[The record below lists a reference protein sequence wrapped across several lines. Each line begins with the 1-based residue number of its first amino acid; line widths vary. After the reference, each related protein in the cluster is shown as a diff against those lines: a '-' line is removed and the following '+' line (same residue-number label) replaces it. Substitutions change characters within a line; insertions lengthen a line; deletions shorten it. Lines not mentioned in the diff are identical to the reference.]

1 MKRFLALLIL
11 FFGQTSSV
19 WAGGIADEAVLVKLS
34 FLMLVIIIVFLV
46 GYIVRLHG
54 VVEKH
59 TRDVRDTEARFTAL
73 FEGNQCVQLV
83 IDPENANIIE
93 ANQAAETFYGYSR
106 DELLSMKITDINT
119 LPPEEIAKRLQK
131 VQALGAPKA
140 FQFEHRLADGRIRQV
155 EAYANTLAWGDKTV
169 VYTIIFD
176 ITPRWNANKRA
187 QKFRQAIEHAG
198 QSVMITDKHG
208 VVEYVNPA
216 YLELTGFS
224 PDEAIGRIPSVFRDK
239 DEEVWAVLQSGKTW
253 QGKMRKYR
261 TNGDEYLAMV
271 TVSCIFD
278 ADGRMENTVILQTD
292 LSEYERLEQQ
302 LQQAQKMEAIGT
314 LVGGIAH
321 DFNNMLA
328 GMVGNLYLAKKQ
340 VVDQPKLEEKLNNIE
355 QLSFKAAKMIEHLLT
370 FARKGHISMQPLCLN
385 HVLQDTIAL
394 FEAVVPENIA
404 LTHDVCEQHLHI
416 EGDATQLEQVLMN
429 LVSNAQ
435 DALEATA
442 NPCIHIQLQ
451 PFFPD
456 DDFLQ
461 QKSYFE
467 KKHYARLCVQDNGTG
482 IPQDKLQVLFE
493 PFFTTK
499 EQGKGTGLGLSM
511 VFGAVKTHHGYV
523 EVESTLGEGTV
534 FCIYLP
540 LIDAEVEAEP
550 ARHNSLSL
558 DSAPKTLLLVDD
570 EKHIIQTGR
579 EVLESFGYHVLVAE
593 DGLDAVRVFQEHA
606 SDIDLVITDVV
617 MPGLGG
623 IDAVM
628 RMREIKPELK
638 VMFSTGYDSSSAWG
652 ENGVLQHECV
662 IRKPYQANDL
672 AHMIQKE
679 LQQV

>member
-19 WAGGIADEAVLVKLS
+19 WAGGIADEAVLVKLG
-34 FLMLVIIIVFLV
+34 FFMLVIIIVFLV
-46 GYIVRLHG
+46 GYIVRLHS
-54 VVEKH
+54 VVETH
-59 TRDVRDTEARFTAL
+59 TRDIRDTEARFTAL

-83 IDPENANIIE
+83 IDPENAKIIE
-93 ANQAAETFYGYSR
+93 ANQAAENFYGYTR
-106 DELLSMKITDINT
+106 DQLLSMKITDINT

-140 FQFEHRLADGRIRQV
+140 FQFEHKLADGRIRQV
-155 EAYANTLAWGDKTV
+155 EAYANLLNWGDKTV

-176 ITPRWNANKRA
+176 ITPRWEAKKQA
-187 QKFRQAIEHAG
+187 HKFEQVVEHAG

-216 YLELTGFS
+216 YLKLTGFS
-224 PDEAIGRIPSVFRDK
+224 LDEAIGRVPSVFRDK
-239 DEEVWAVLQSGKTW
+239 NEEVWAVLQSGNTW
-253 QGKMRKYR
+253 HGKMCKHR

-278 ADGRMENTVILQTD
+278 GKGQVQNTVILQTD
-292 LSEYERLEQQ
+292 LSEHQRLEQQ

-385 HVLQDTIAL
+385 HMLQDSITL
-394 FEAVVPENIA
+394 FEAVVPESIA
-404 LTHDVCEQHLHI
+404 LTYDVCEQPLNI

-435 DALEATA
+435 DALEAIA
-442 NPCIHIQLQ
+442 NPRIYIHLESFL
-451 PFFPD
+451 PS

-461 QKSYFE
+461 DKPYFE
-467 KKHYARLCVQDNGTG
+467 KKAYAKLCVQDNGMG
-482 IPQDKLQVLFE
+482 IPQDKLDILFE

-511 VFGAVKTHHGYV
+511 VFGAVKTHQGYI
-523 EVESTLGEGTV
+523 EVESQVGEGAT
-534 FCIYLP
+534 FYIYLP
-540 LIDAEVEAEP
+540 LIADEVEAQH
-550 ARHNSLSL
+550 AQQKAL
-558 DSAPKTLLLVDD
+558 DLGGHQETLLLVDD

-579 EVLESFGYHVLVAE
+579 EVLESLGYNVLVAK
-593 DGLDAVRVFQEHA
+593 DGLDAVGVFQEHA
-606 SDIDLVITDVV
+606 SEIDLVITDIV
-617 MPGLGG
+617 MPNLGG
-623 IDAVM
+623 IEAIEQM
-628 RMREIKPELK
+628 RKIKPELK
-638 VMFSTGYDSSSAWG
+638 VIFSTGYDSSSAWG
-652 ENGVLQHECV
+652 SHGLLQHESV
-662 IRKPYQANDL
+662 ITKPYQVKTL
-672 AHMIQKE
+672 AEMIQDK
-679 LQQV
+679 LQ